1 MTIQSPEAF
10 ALAEIDPVELRALL
24 ASSDEMFIEYFLADQ
39 MAVDAQVEDFHLITF
54 GRFTDMS
61 VTRDVAALPRD
72 HAKTT
77 YLRLAFVKLIYYSRV
92 QFFVYMGATHGAGAA
107 SIAVIRNYILSDEA
121 LQAFGAPQFVVDRPS
136 EGHCEFYIPYFGPDG
151 VEIGRKLV
159 ILKALGVQQ
168 ALRGMNLH
176 NLRPQFVGCDDI
188 EDETAVKTEE
198 GYLKL
203 KTWFDNTFMRAVSRQ
218 EGLNKVA
225 QIGNL
230 IGLRTLLNDNIE
242 DPDWRAMRLGIL
254 RRDGSP
260 LWEARF
266 SLAAIRKDLMRAK
279 RRGQLSAWFGELMN
293 MPLNMET
300 ALLDFDAIYFTPPR
314 HPGDGTE
321 YRTFITIDPAISKK
335 DTADDAA
342 VVLHTIS
349 PDGVPQVTEYIY
361 GRGMGPDGIADA
373 VKTLCRKWGCR
384 VVGCESVQ
392 LQRILIDYL
401 ELAFRVDGMMD
412 YDFVPIEV
420 GQSSK
425 LGRLK
430 TWAAALADKEYSL
443 HSSDWDVVYQL
454 MQFDTRKDNNKDDL
468 IDACSMGLYMLR
480 NYMDLIWANR
490 AGQLAGENA
499 LPLAL
504 NPTTSF

>member
-1 MTIQSPEAF
+1 MANQTPEAF

-39 MAVDAQVEDFHLITF
+39 MAPDAQVEDFHLITF

-61 VTRDVAALPRD
+61 VPRDVAALPRD

-77 YLRLAFVKLIYYSRV
+77 YLRLAFLKMMFYSRV
-92 QFFVYMGATHGAGAA
+92 QFFVYMGATHSSAAA

-121 LQAFGAPQFVVDRPS
+121 LQAFGAPQFIVDRPS
-136 EGHCEFYIPYFGPDG
+136 DGHCEFHIPYYGPDG
-151 VEIGRKLV
+151 TEIGRKLV
-159 ILKALGVQQ
+159 ILKALGVGQ

-176 NLRPQFVGCDDI
+176 NLRPQYVGCDDI

-218 EGLNKVA
+218 PGLNKVA

-230 IGLRTLLNDNIE
+230 IGLQTLLNDNIE

-254 RRDGSP
+254 RKNGAP
-260 LWEARF
+260 LWEARYP
-266 SLAAIRKDLMRAK
+266 LPEIKKDLLRAK

-300 ALLDFDAIYFTPPR
+300 ALMDYDAIFFTPPR
-314 HPGDGTE
+314 HPADGTE
-321 YRTFITIDPAISKK
+321 YRTFITIDPAISNK
-335 DTADDAA
+335 DRADDAA
-342 VVLHTIS
+342 VVLHTIA
-349 PDGVPQVTEYIY
+349 PDGLPQITEYIY
-361 GRGMGPDGIADA
+361 GHLGVDGIVEATKQLA
-373 VKTLCRKWGCR
+373 RKWNCS
-384 VVGCESVQ
+384 VIGCESVQ
-392 LQRILIDYL
+392 LQRILINYL
-401 ELAFRVDGMMD
+401 ELSFRVDGLMD

-425 LGRLK
+425 LARLR
-430 TWAAALADKEYSL
+430 TWTAAVADKEYSL
-443 HSSDWDVVYQL
+443 SANDWDVVYQL
-454 MQFDTRKDNNKDDL
+454 LQYDTRKDNNKDDL

-480 NYMDLIWANR
+480 NYMDLIWSNR
-490 AGQLAGENA
+490 AGTEAGA
-499 LPLAL
+499 RAIPMAQ
-504 NPTTSF
+504 NPGTTI